1 MTLIFEACHSI
12 SIASKI
18 NLMKQQL
25 NIFNF
30 INRKELIRSLPTL
43 LIIGAVIYL
52 TRKLTSGTKGQGVS
66 YIM

>member
-1 MTLIFEACHSI
+1 MTLIFEVCHSI

-18 NLMKQQL
+18 NLMEQQL

-52 TRKLTSGTKGQGVS
+52 TRKLTSGTRGQGVS
-66 YIM
+66 YMM